1 MPCQQGHSHNHA
13 HELPVP
19 AAQDP
24 RVPGRAQRR
33 PPELPFSLGEDFLW
47 ALREVGMHPLPARAQ
62 ATTIR
67 ALFEALAW
75 ARVIRFDPFFMI
87 DIQATLHTPPT
98 PQASR

>member
-1 MPCQQGHSHNHA
+1 
-13 HELPVP
+13 
-19 AAQDP
+19 
-24 RVPGRAQRR
+24 
-33 PPELPFSLGEDFLW
+33 
-47 ALREVGMHPLPARAQ
+47 MHPLPARAQ